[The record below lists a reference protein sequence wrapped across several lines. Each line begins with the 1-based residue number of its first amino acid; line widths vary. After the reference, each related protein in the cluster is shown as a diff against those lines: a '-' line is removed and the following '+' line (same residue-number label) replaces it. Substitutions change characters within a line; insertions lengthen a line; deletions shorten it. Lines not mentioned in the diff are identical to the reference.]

1 MGARK
6 ILGVACLENFSR
18 GGCGH
23 RFKVYPIAEPLN
35 PLGQPIDRIMP
46 PPFVEVVRAQ
56 LVIRF
61 LTREHVKD
69 TDHDGVGHCHDRT
82 LLPPTRRQASIQG
95 RPRGLCR
102 PGSCLGQW
110 RQAGTQGLMGAG
122 GVSV

>member
-6 ILGVACLENFSR
+6 ILGVAYLEHVSR

-35 PLGQPIDRIMP
+35 PLGQPIARIIP

-61 LTREHVKD
+61 LARAHVKD

>member
-35 PLGQPIDRIMP
+35 PLGQLIDRIMP
-46 PPFVEVVRAQ
+46 PPFVEVARAQ

-61 LTREHVKD
+61 LAREHV
-69 TDHDGVGHCHDRT
+69 
-82 LLPPTRRQASIQG
+82 
-95 RPRGLCR
+95 RGC
-102 PGSCLGQW
+102 PE
-110 RQAGTQGLMGAG
+110 TN
-122 GVSV
+122 V